1 MTNKYKKEI
10 EEIDRRIYNEKSLAE
25 LKRIGKK
32 EGLLN
37 VDQYKKA
44 NKKDLVERLVKGRQL
59 SDNNKDVLLEIAQ
72 TKKDLKVNAS
82 MSKNVILQKITNP
95 KLTDL
100 SEKLLR
106 KIAKNKGVPLRSQ
119 MTNKAIIQRL
129 ENPTDYYTVE
139 SLKRLARSKNIDVRR
154 NISKPELINILGERN
169 LITTTP
175 ITAQES
181 NLGFFEQRIPI
192 PLIESGKKKA
202 RSAKEALEN
211 LKEYIENLKFYT
223 ISANRLKKLS
233 KQLERKEKK
242 EKDERDKIFTPI
254 LEASAFKNY
263 TNQYVINN
271 NIKAPYTPKEFLA
284 YAKPAILNIFKSNRN
299 IKTMLYLH
307 CIMTRDTGYDEEDE
321 GYDDVRDGRRRM
333 KAKFAFHS
341 KGLKLV
347 LEGTDISELYNEMV
361 DEIEEEYQKVN
372 ESEGSGWVLVGVIS
386 LVLHT
391 TKWEP
396 IDGSSYIPL
405 DPYLANKK
413 AIINMKNEDD
423 KCFMWCVLRA
433 LYPKNDHP
441 ERIDKDLK
449 SKQDIINMKDIH
461 YPVSLKAIDHFEH
474 LNPNISISVLGYNK
488 EDRVFPL
495 RISKYTGCD
504 YDIVLLLLKEAEKG
518 ENGEIKEKTHYTLVK
533 NKSALI
539 SSQINNHKGKR
550 HLCLNCFNS
559 FNTSE
564 SLNKHKEYC
573 YENKSVKI
581 TMPPQNTYL
590 RFKNFHHS
598 EKAPFAVYADFES
611 LIKPLDNCDPDPNKS
626 YTKKYQKHEPISF
639 SYYIAV
645 NGVFFK
651 PVLRKYTKTKPEDA
665 DAIDVF
671 IKWLEEDVKAI
682 ANIEPKEMIF
692 TEEDIKHFN
701 NASDCWICG
710 EELGNDR
717 VRDHCHFTGRYRGPA
732 HNSCNLKYRKPKNI
746 SVFFHNLSGYD
757 SHLFI
762 KKLASTNKNENIKC
776 IPNNEEKYI
785 SFTKTIVTGQYTSK
799 KGEIKNK
806 TFDIVFKD
814 SLKFMSSSL
823 EALVNNLPK
832 DAFKNL
838 IKYFTPK
845 QAEILKQKGFYP
857 YEYMD
862 SEEKF
867 NDTKL
872 PPREAF
878 YSNLSGKG
886 ITEKDYKHAGDVWNS
901 FKMKTFKEYHELYNI
916 TDVLLLADVFENF
929 RDLCL
934 KIYGLD
940 PVYYFTAP
948 QLAWDACLKITSI
961 DLELL
966 SDPNMLLM
974 FEKGIRGGI
983 SIISNRYGEANNKYM
998 RKGFNKNKPSKYL
1011 MYLDANNLYGCAMSE
1026 KLPTHGFKWL
1036 SCGEM
1041 EKLFNNQVLQVW
1053 EKIPCILEV
1062 DLEYPENLHD
1072 LHNDYPFCP
1081 ERVKCKNGVEKLIP
1095 NLNDKT
1101 KYIIHYKNLIQCLRA
1116 GIKLKKIHRGI
1127 KFVESEWMKPY
1138 IDKNT
1143 NLRAMAKNNFEKD
1156 FFKLMNN
1163 SVFGK
1168 TMENIR
1174 NRVDVK
1180 LVNTKEKL
1188 RKLVAKPNL
1197 RSPPKIFSENL
1208 VSVHMRKTSLLMN
1221 KPVYLGMCILDLS
1234 KIIMYDFHYNYIK
1247 SKYADKAKLLFTDT
1261 DSLMYEIETEDFY
1274 KDISGDVKD
1283 KFDTSD
1289 YPENHPSGIPTGE
1302 NKKVLG
1308 MMKDEVAGKIIKE
1321 FVGLRSKLYSF
1332 VMDDGGET
1340 KKCKGIKKQVVE
1352 RSIRHEHYKTCLKTG
1367 KELLRKQNILR
1378 SYNHE
1383 VYTEEVNKVALSAL
1397 DDKRYILSDGMDTL
1411 ALGHYKIKD
1420 N

>member
-1 MTNKYKKEI
+1 MTNKYKKEL
-10 EEIDRRIYNEKSLAE
+10 EELKRRVYNEKSLAE
-25 LKRIGKK
+25 LKRIGKLK
-32 EGLLN
+32 KGLLN

-44 NKKDLVERLVKGRQL
+44 NKKDLVERLVKGSQL
-59 SDNNKDVLLEIAQ
+59 SDESKKVLLEIAQ
-72 TKKDLKVNAS
+72 TKDLKVNAS
-82 MSKNVILQKITNP
+82 MSKEVILQKITNP

-100 SEKLLR
+100 NENRLR
-106 KIAKNKGVPLRSQ
+106 KIAEKKGIPLRTQ
-119 MTNKAIIQRL
+119 LTNRAIIQRL

-139 SLKRLARSKNIDVRR
+139 SLKRLARNNNIDVRR

-181 NLGFFEQRIPI
+181 NLGVLSSKVPI
-192 PLIESGKKKA
+192 DLIRKAKKKA
-202 RSAKEALEN
+202 QSAKEALEIF
-211 LKEYIENLKFYT
+211 KEYIKNLKGYN
-223 ISANRLKKLS
+223 ISADRLKKLS

-242 EKDERDKIFTPI
+242 ATEEKDRIFTPI
-254 LEASAFKNY
+254 KEKSAFKNY
-263 TNQYVINN
+263 TNQYVMYNT
-271 NIKAPYTPKEFLA
+271 KANYEPIEFLA

-307 CIMTRDTGYDEEDE
+307 CLMQNIQSTTPVD
-321 GYDDVRDGRRRM
+321 
-333 KAKFAFHS
+333 FAFHS
-341 KGLKLV
+341 KDLKLV
-347 LEGTDISELYNEMV
+347 LEGTDISELYNEMA
-361 DEIEEEYQKVN
+361 DEIEEEIQKVEN
-372 ESEGSGWVLVGVIS
+372 AEGSGYTFVKVVS
-386 LVLHT
+386 LALHV
-391 TKWEP
+391 TKWQP
-396 IDGSSYIPL
+396 LYGSSYMPL

-433 LYPKNDHP
+433 LYPKDKNA

-449 SKQDIINMKDIH
+449 SKQDIINMKGIC
-461 YPVSLKAIDHFEH
+461 YPVSLNGIKRFEE

-488 EDRVFPL
+488 EEGGVLPL
-495 RISKYTGCD
+495 QISKHTGCE
-504 YDIVLLLLKEAEKG
+504 YDIVLLLLKEAVTG

-539 SSQINNHKGKR
+539 TSQKNNHKGKR
-550 HLCLNCFNS
+550 HVCLNCFNS
-559 FNTSE
+559 FNILE

-573 YENKSVKI
+573 YKNKCVK
-581 TMPPQNTYL
+581 TNMPPQNTYL
-590 RFKNFHHS
+590 RFNKFLHS

-611 LIKPLDNCDPDPNKS
+611 LIKPLDNCNPDPNKS

-639 SYYIAV
+639 SYYILCSID
-645 NGVFFK
+645 GVYK
-651 PVLRKYTKTKPEDA
+651 PVLRKYTQTKPEDA
-665 DAIDVF
+665 NAMDIF
-671 IKWLEEDVKAI
+671 IKWLGEDVKDI

-701 NASDCWICG
+701 KASDCWICG
-710 EELGNDR
+710 EKLENDR

-732 HNSCNLKYRKPKNI
+732 HNKCNLKYRKPKNI

-762 KKLASTNKNENIKC
+762 KKIGCSINKNENIKC
-776 IPNNEEKYI
+776 IATNEEKYI
-785 SFTKTIVTGQYTSK
+785 SFTKTIVTGQYTNK
-799 KGEIKNK
+799 KGKVKDK

-838 IKYFTPK
+838 LNYFTPK
-845 QAEILKQKGFYP
+845 QTELLKQKGFYP

-878 YSNLSGKG
+878 YSKLSGKG
-886 ITEKDYKHAGDVWNS
+886 ITEKDYEHAGNVWIS

-948 QLAWDACLKITSI
+948 QLAWDACLKMTSVK
-961 DLELL
+961 LELL
-966 SDPNMLLM
+966 SDEDMLLM
-974 FEKGIRGGI
+974 FEEGIRGGI

-998 RKGFNKNKPSKYL
+998 RKGFNENKPSKYL

-1036 SCGEM
+1036 LDREIG
-1041 EKLFNNQVLQVW
+1041 KLFNNQVLQVW

-1081 ERVKCKNGVEKLIP
+1081 ERVECKNGVKKLIP
-1095 NLNDKT
+1095 NLRDKT
-1101 KYIIHYKNLIQCLRA
+1101 KYVIHYKNLIQCLRA
-1116 GIKLKKIHRGI
+1116 GMKLKKIHRGI
-1127 KFVESEWMKPY
+1127 KFVESEWMKSY

-1168 TMENIR
+1168 TMENLR
-1174 NRVDVK
+1174 NRVDVR

-1188 RKLVAKPNL
+1188 RKLVAKPNFKS
-1197 RSPPKIFSENL
+1197 RKIFNENL
-1208 VSVHMRKTSLLMN
+1208 VSVHMSKTSLLMN
-1221 KPVYLGMCILDLS
+1221 KPIYLGMCILDLS

-1283 KFDTSD
+1283 RFDTSD

-1352 RSIRHEHYKTCLKTG
+1352 SSIRHEHYKTCLTTG

-1378 SYNHE
+1378 SYDHE

-1397 DDKRYILSDGMDTL
+1397 DDKRHILSDGMDTL
-1411 ALGHYKIKD
+1411 ALGHYKIV
-1420 N
+1420 